1 MNERKSVV
9 FVTDDELIVFILLR
23 FAKNTKYYVI
33 NQTMTKE
40 EYEDET
46 VTN

>member
-9 FVTDDELIVFILLR
+9 FVTGDEIINFILLS
-23 FAKNTKYYVI
+23 FAKKKHYVI